1 MTHIG
6 VISHQAPSHIGCIA
20 SLGRELQQRGHR
32 FTFFNF
38 PDTKSQVLSEGVD
51 FSPIGESDHPLG
63 WLEQSHENQGKLS
76 GISAIRFALD
86 SLRKAQAAIFRDAP
100 DALKAVGVEL
110 LLVDPAVP
118 TGGTVADFLGIP
130 FISVCTGMPLNCEA
144 GVPPYFTPWNYH
156 NTWWAKLRNLWG
168 YYWNYHNTW
177 WAKLRNLWGYYLL
190 DLLSRPVAGDIALQ
204 RQKWKLPPY
213 RNFNDCFSSLAQICE
228 LPAEFDFP
236 RKALPRY
243 FHYVGPLKTPSPQAI
258 SFPFERLT
266 EQPLIYASLGT
277 SYANQE
283 DRQNIFHQIAE
294 ACMDL
299 DAQLIISLGGLGQVE
314 KFQNLPGDPLV
325 VEYAPQLE
333 LLAKARLTITHAGPN
348 TLLESLSYGVP
359 VVSIPIAT
367 TNQHS
372 PRVCPGL
379 ALVRLSLPSGL
390 A

>member
-63 WLEQSHENQGKLS
+63 WLKQSHENQGKLS

-168 YYWNYHNTW
+168 YY
-177 WAKLRNLWGYYLL
+177 LL

-213 RNFNDCFSSLAQICE
+213 RNFNDCFSSLTQICE

-314 KFQNLPGDPLV
+314 EFQNLPGDPLV

-333 LLAKARLTITHAGPN
+333 LLAKARLTITHAGPS